1 LGKYRQEFAQAY
13 IFFKNPFSLE
23 KHHAMSIKTK
33 IQEILKKHN
42 VKLSVMEDEEE
53 KKVEMVAQGTLPD
66 GTIVATPADAFDV
79 DAELFVID
87 ADGNPSPA
95 PDGTHTVT
103 SGDVTYSLTTEGGK
117 ITESVIAGAGEE
129 ELTEEV
135 VEELAA
141 LNATLRA
148 ELEGVRTEL
157 SAVKAELDTTKEKL
171 VKLSKQP
178 AATSVKKTALKAEPK
193 APASPTDSKDPVEKI
208 ASRIRFNSN

>member
-1 LGKYRQEFAQAY
+1 MYAKTCATAYFFQKSVFIGKPTQ
-13 IFFKNPFSLE
+13 
-23 KHHAMSIKTK
+23 MSIKSK
-33 IQEILKKHN
+33 IQAILKKHN

-79 DAELFVID
+79 GAELFVVD

-103 SGDVTYSLTTEGGK
+103 SGDVTYSVTTEGGV
-117 ITESVIAGAGEE
+117 ITESSIAGDDEA

-141 LNATLRA
+141 LNATLRS
-148 ELEGVRTEL
+148 ELEVTRTEL
-157 SAVKAELDTTKEKL
+157 SAVKSELTVTKEKL

-178 AATSVKKTALKAEPK
+178 AATSVKKTALKAERK
-193 APASPTDSKDPVEKI
+193 AAPVDEKNPLNKI
-208 ASRIRFNSN
+208 ASRIQFN

>member
-1 LGKYRQEFAQAY
+1 MFGANVCKNLRNRILFSKIRFHRQTNS
-13 IFFKNPFSLE
+13 K
-23 KHHAMSIKTK
+23 MSIKSK
-33 IQEILKKHN
+33 IQAILKKHN

-53 KKVEMVAQGTLPD
+53 KVEMVAQGTLPD

-79 DAELFVID
+79 GAELFVVD

-103 SGDVTYSLTTEGGK
+103 SGDVTYSVTTEGGV
-117 ITESVIAGAGEE
+117 ITESSIAGDDEA

-141 LNATLRA
+141 LNATLRS
-148 ELEGVRTEL
+148 ELEVTRTEL
-157 SAVKAELDTTKEKL
+157 SAVKSELTVTKEKL

-178 AATSVKKTALKAEPK
+178 AATSVKKAALKAERK
-193 APASPTDSKDPVEKI
+193 AAPVDEKNPLNKI
-208 ASRIRFNSN
+208 ASRIQFN

>member
-1 LGKYRQEFAQAY
+1 MYAKTCATAY
-13 IFFKNPFSLE
+13 FFQKSVFISKPTQ
-23 KHHAMSIKTK
+23 MSIKSK
-33 IQEILKKHN
+33 IQAILKKHN

-53 KKVEMVAQGTLPD
+53 KVEMVAQGTLPD

-79 DAELFVID
+79 GAELFVVD

-103 SGDVTYSLTTEGGK
+103 SGDVTYSVTTEGGV
-117 ITESVIAGAGEE
+117 ITESSIAGDDEA

-141 LNATLRA
+141 LNATLRS
-148 ELEGVRTEL
+148 ELEVTRTEL
-157 SAVKAELDTTKEKL
+157 SAVKSELTVTKEKL

-178 AATSVKKTALKAEPK
+178 AATSVKKAALKAERK
-193 APASPTDSKDPVEKI
+193 AAPVDEKNPLNKI
-208 ASRIRFNSN
+208 ASRIQFN

>member
-1 LGKYRQEFAQAY
+1 MFGVNICKFLSNRILFSKIRFHRQTNS
-13 IFFKNPFSLE
+13 K
-23 KHHAMSIKTK
+23 MSIKSK

-79 DAELFVID
+79 GEKLFVVD
-87 ADGNPSPA
+87 ADGNQSAA
-95 PDGTHTVT
+95 PNETYTIT
-103 SGDVTYSLTTEGGK
+103 SGDVTYSVTTEGGV
-117 ITESVIAGAGEE
+117 ITESSIAGAGEE

-148 ELEGVRTEL
+148 ELEGIRTEL

-178 AATSVKKTALKAEPK
+178 AATSVKKTALKAERK
-193 APASPTDSKDPVEKI
+193 SAPVDDKNPLNKI
-208 ASRIRFNSN
+208 ASRIQFN

>member
-1 LGKYRQEFAQAY
+1 MFGANVCKNLRNRILFSKIRFHRQTNS
-13 IFFKNPFSLE
+13 K
-23 KHHAMSIKTK
+23 MSIKSK
-33 IQEILKKHN
+33 IQAILKKHN

-53 KKVEMVAQGTLPD
+53 KVEMVAQGTLPD

-79 DAELFVID
+79 GAELFVVD

-103 SGDVTYSLTTEGGK
+103 SGDVTYSVTTEGGV
-117 ITESVIAGAGEE
+117 ITESSIAGDDEA

-141 LNATLRA
+141 LNATLRS
-148 ELEGVRTEL
+148 ELEVTRTEL
-157 SAVKAELDTTKEKL
+157 SAVKSELTVTKEKL

-178 AATSVKKTALKAEPK
+178 AATSVKKTALKAERK
-193 APASPTDSKDPVEKI
+193 AAPVDEKNPLNKI
-208 ASRIRFNSN
+208 ASRIQFN

>member
-1 LGKYRQEFAQAY
+1 
-13 IFFKNPFSLE
+13 
-23 KHHAMSIKTK
+23 MSIKSK
-33 IQEILKKHN
+33 IQAILKKHN

-53 KKVEMVAQGTLPD
+53 KVEMVAQGTLPD

-79 DAELFVID
+79 GAELFVVD

-95 PDGTHTVT
+95 PDGTHAVT
-103 SGDVTYSLTTEGGK
+103 SGDVTYSVTTEGGV
-117 ITESVIAGAGEE
+117 ITESSIAGDDEA

-148 ELEGVRTEL
+148 ELEGIRTEL
-157 SAVKAELDTTKEKL
+157 SAVKSELTVTKEKL

-178 AATSVKKTALKAEPK
+178 AATSVKKAALKAERK
-193 APASPTDSKDPVEKI
+193 AAPVDEKNPLNKI
-208 ASRIRFNSN
+208 ASRIQFN